1 MPFPTL
7 ITYTGFWS
15 WTAVAIFCFL
25 NFLLGFDL
33 VLPFFFWLFK
43 KEKENLKTKIH
54 IKLTE
59 TLFRCIFFLKRKI
72 KSVQLRK
79 LQCKINPLAVLWLT
93 KSSARLN
100 QRRHT
105 IHQNRIGKVYVSTG
119 NHWNSSLF
127 FCQFYQNIY
136 NLSRIATPSPY
147 APYASPHFY
156 LSENSPTPTSLRFLT
171 TWIVGPLTG
180 AHLSFYLLKIH

>member
-1 MPFPTL
+1 MTLSLSVSHDTTLCNKKWLKQHNIYTKLMQFSPFLDLVTSLGRLRGFACFPARSSILRNTFMPFPTL

-43 KEKENLKTKIH
+43 KEKESLKTKIH

-79 LQCKINPLAVLWLT
+79 LQCKINPLAV
-93 KSSARLN
+93 
-100 QRRHT
+100 
-105 IHQNRIGKVYVSTG
+105 
-119 NHWNSSLF
+119 
-127 FCQFYQNIY
+127 
-136 NLSRIATPSPY
+136 
-147 APYASPHFY
+147 
-156 LSENSPTPTSLRFLT
+156 
-171 TWIVGPLTG
+171 
-180 AHLSFYLLKIH
+180 